1 MIEQEPPTEEFP
13 EGRELETV
21 IEPNTNE
28 RAVVRILVPTKKV
41 LASEIVDEA
50 IKPSPRGSPDLGES
64 PNKAGEKD
72 GEKPEDGEEGERKED
87 DLGEE
92 KKDDELVDIEE
103 EQNDM
108 ALSVANRVSIAPAYS
123 VYIMNQYA
131 QRSHR

>member
-41 LASEIVDEA
+41 LASELIDEA

-64 PNKAGEKD
+64 PNKTGE
-72 GEKPEDGEEGERKED
+72 EKPEDGEEGEKKED

-92 KKDDELVDIEE
+92 KKADELVDIEE